1 MGQRFIANRY
11 MTRKTMSIKNTHIE
25 VGKQYG
31 CPFAPTKRVE
41 VVSING
47 AAAACKII
55 ENSNHALHPNHVRYV
70 GSVMLVPLM
79 VLENANPL

>member
-1 MGQRFIANRY
+1 
-11 MTRKTMSIKNTHIE
+11 MSIKNTHIE

>member
-11 MTRKTMSIKNTHIE
+11 MTRKTMSMKNTHIE

-47 AAAACKII
+47 GAAACKII
-55 ENSNHALHPNHVRYV
+55 ENSNQALHPNHVRYV